1 MRAGCIGVAERRIRA
16 AALLLLLLCVSGL
29 ARADRPEVH
38 VHHDPAADLSVAEA
52 RALWAAGRFEAVPDN
67 GGNFGFRAGATWFAF
82 SVSNP
87 LATPAERLLVIEY
100 TLLDHIEL
108 FRLDQSEAGPLW
120 VGGDRQPFAARSLP
134 LRYFNRLL
142 QLAPR
147 ERATYLLRVSTESS
161 LQVPIVVDEP
171 EHYLVSQQSSQLGLG
186 LYFGVLVALSALN
199 AILFISVRDRN
210 FLYYVI
216 YVLSVGLVLLCLSG
230 VGFQLFWPQAPTL
243 ANLLVLLSIGLALAS
258 MLQFTRRF
266 LDLRRH
272 FRLGDQL
279 CLLFMGLCLIGIAAA
294 FVLPYGK
301 VVQPLTLLVF
311 PIAAL
316 VYLCGLAVLRG
327 YPPARYFLIAWTS
340 LLVGIM
346 LYASVSLGWLPRM
359 FFTEYAIQIGSA
371 AEMVLLSFAL
381 AYRINLLTLSS
392 ARLESEAREQL
403 EQRVRE
409 RTADLDAALHRLE
422 SANRQLEEFS
432 RRDGLT
438 GCFNRRSFEHMLRR
452 FELKR
457 LEQGERFAVLM
468 VDVDHFK
475 QVNDQFGHLVGDD
488 CLRHVAQLMEG
499 PTGAANAPLCRYG
512 GEEFVVLAQLDTP
525 EAALALAESLR
536 RRVAERPLISEGR
549 HIPITVSVGVAMRG
563 ASCPGTTLDTV
574 RQADEALYAAKQQGR
589 NRCVLADG

>member
-1 MRAGCIGVAERRIRA
+1 VDQ
-16 AALLLLLLCVSGL
+16 
-29 ARADRPEVH
+29 AD
-38 VHHDPAADLSVAEA
+38 
-52 RALWAAGRFEAVPDN
+52 
-67 GGNFGFRAGATWFAF
+67 
-82 SVSNP
+82 
-87 LATPAERLLVIEY
+87 
-100 TLLDHIEL
+100 
-108 FRLDQSEAGPLW
+108 
-120 VGGDRQPFAARSLP
+120 
-134 LRYFNRLL
+134 
-142 QLAPR
+142 
-147 ERATYLLRVSTESS
+147 
-161 LQVPIVVDEP
+161 
-171 EHYLVSQQSSQLGLG
+171 HYLAAQQSSQLGLG

-216 YVLSVGLVLLCLSG
+216 YVLSVGLMLLCLSG
-230 VGFQLFWPQAPTL
+230 VGFQLFWPRAPAL
-243 ANLLVLLSIGLALAS
+243 ANLLVLLSIGLSLAA

-279 CLLFMGLCLIGIAAA
+279 CLLFMGFSLLGIAAA
-294 FVLPYGK
+294 FVLPYGQ

-311 PIAAL
+311 PVAAL
-316 VYLCGLAVLRG
+316 VYVCGLTVLRG

-392 ARLESEAREQL
+392 ARLEGEAREQL

-422 SANRQLEEFS
+422 AANRQLEEFS

-488 CLRHVAQLMEG
+488 CLRHVAQQMLPPAE
-499 PTGAANAPLCRYG
+499 AANALLCRYG
-512 GEEFVVLAQLDTP
+512 GEEFVVLAPLDEP
-525 EAALALAESLR
+525 EAAMALAESLR
-536 RRVAERPLISEGR
+536 ERVAERPLISEGR
-549 HIPITVSVGVAMRG
+549 HIPVTVSVGVAMRG
-563 ASCPGTTLDTV
+563 ERTHDTSLDTV
-574 RQADEALYAAKQQGR
+574 RQADAALYAAKQQGR
-589 NRCVLADG
+589 NRCVLSAG